1 MVFVTIRVLGGYLGA
16 LGIRDECAT
25 NRPSGHTPHNF
36 SGLLEQPHESPPH
49 ARPDLPP
56 RLQTA
61 LSSAADVSRDS
72 AAIIVPS
79 DKRDL
84 LLPLVSS
91 QAWNMKLEKLRNG
104 KKRAMTGK
112 SRPLSDESLRG
123 SVSTRIKVT
132 LEVERSRGGSS
143 PLPSLSIALYPS
155 VHHPNCS
162 APRKFVIC
170 DPPDIGGKTPPSV
183 RVRTSARLGTRHV
196 ASSQAS
202 GANCLGRPNSAGNLA
217 RTAFLCVMLLLLI
230 LLPTVAGFW
239 LTVELK
245 DVQWREGCIT
255 TSLCS
260 KPHFQVNEDLLS
272 TSGKQMSNWPIT
284 EHFLKELVHPVT
296 THWPSG
302 RVEDVSLSCQVMGID
317 RTYGFPRICDQTPS
331 IRVFAEKQRQIGDFG
346 EKAIS
351 SLEENGETTIVV
363 KGKCFN
369 ATLSVQ
375 KFVERCP
382 WCPDPNQVAIIGQE
396 PVEQFPTLQNSLL
409 ESIISADQ
417 RIVHLGVLV
426 LAVVAVLSSACF
438 AFILVLYLRQ
448 KRVNREI
455 SAKPRFFPYITG
467 KAADEENRYDMPWD
481 QTRPLTY
488 WLSNK
493 SDSTMT
499 SPLNSASSIGAG
511 DIVCSRDGYQTYRPP
526 CPQTRIYQHLSP
538 NEPIMRHDDSGLES
552 V

>member
-1 MVFVTIRVLGGYLGA
+1 MCLLCQFFPDWRKDTAECASSHLGA
-16 LGIRDECAT
+16 TGNSARGE
-25 NRPSGHTPHNF
+25 F
-36 SGLLEQPHESPPH
+36 SGLRCQLLGPAQLGWESGS
-49 ARPDLPP
+49 D
-56 RLQTA
+56 RL
-61 LSSAADVSRDS
+61 
-72 AAIIVPS
+72 
-79 DKRDL
+79 
-84 LLPLVSS
+84 
-91 QAWNMKLEKLRNG
+91 
-104 KKRAMTGK
+104 
-112 SRPLSDESLRG
+112 SLC
-123 SVSTRIKVT
+123 RIKAT
-132 LEVERSRGGSS
+132 FR
-143 PLPSLSIALYPS
+143 
-155 VHHPNCS
+155 
-162 APRKFVIC
+162 
-170 DPPDIGGKTPPSV
+170 
-183 RVRTSARLGTRHV
+183 
-196 ASSQAS
+196 
-202 GANCLGRPNSAGNLA
+202 
-217 RTAFLCVMLLLLI
+217 MLLLLI

-511 DIVCSRDGYQTYRPP
+511 DIVCPTFR
-526 CPQTRIYQHLSP
+526 PQTRLYQQITPSL
-538 NEPIMRHDDSGLES
+538 PISRHDDSGLGS